1 MIKKVIY
8 FGKPAYLSLGNK
20 QLVVHSTDKSKPKVT
35 IPIEDLGVV
44 VLDNLQITITLGAMD
59 ALLQN
64 NVAIVSCDSKH
75 LPVGLQ
81 LPLEGNTLQ
90 SERFQYQLS
99 ASQPLKKQLWQQ
111 TIKSKILNQSFVLK
125 TMRGVPTGNMEAWS
139 KQVKSGDSTNL
150 EARAAVYYWDN
161 LFAEIEN
168 FNRYRYGDMPNSLLN
183 YGYAIVRAM
192 TARALVG
199 TGLLPTLGIHHH
211 NRYNAY
217 CLADDIMEPYRPYVD
232 RLVVEMVN
240 EAFHNKQLEI
250 AMTTEIKRK
259 LLSLPVCDVH
269 IDGQRRP
276 MMVAIEITATSL
288 LHCYQKKSRKI
299 IYPEMMESENL
310 ANEDITI

>member
-20 QLVVHSTDKSKPKVT
+20 QLVVHSIDKSKPKVT

-125 TMRGVPTGNMEAWS
+125 TMRGVPTGNMETWS

-150 EARAAVYYWDN
+150 EARGGLVTPAT
-161 LFAEIEN
+161 
-168 FNRYRYGDMPNSLLN
+168 RYRPFAWSP
-183 YGYAIVRAM
+183 V
-192 TARALVG
+192 
-199 TGLLPTLGIHHH
+199 LG
-211 NRYNAY
+211 
-217 CLADDIMEPYRPYVD
+217 
-232 RLVVEMVN
+232 
-240 EAFHNKQLEI
+240 
-250 AMTTEIKRK
+250 
-259 LLSLPVCDVH
+259 
-269 IDGQRRP
+269 
-276 MMVAIEITATSL
+276 
-288 LHCYQKKSRKI
+288 
-299 IYPEMMESENL
+299 
-310 ANEDITI
+310 